1 MPASLVPLSFWCA
14 CLCIWLTKGAALVS
28 GSSYSVAMLGP
39 ALSGRPAPAVNPRNP
54 ADFGFWLH
62 LPLLRRCQLV
72 DTSWQAAPAPPPC
85 PACGSGHTMV
95 LKMRQV
101 RPGKPRE
108 TPGRVVWWWLSL
120 TFSGVVVVFVLM
132 PCRVT
137 VDPPPPNPAVSIHCR
152 CMAGTSVQCMR
163 ALVFIGGLGQ
173 RCGPAFV
180 QAPTHA
186 RTVQPQAPHHFPQL
200 RPRRVHVGA

>member
-1 MPASLVPLSFWCA
+1 M
-14 CLCIWLTKGAALVS
+14 
-28 GSSYSVAMLGP
+28 
-39 ALSGRPAPAVNPRNP
+39 SGRRAPAVKT
-54 ADFGFWLH
+54 H
-62 LPLLRRCQLV
+62 ETLLSFVSGCICHCCQLV
-72 DTSWQAAPAPPPC
+72 DTSWQAVPAPPPC

-200 RPRRVHVGA
+200 RPRRVHVGAYLCPSPTHDVRKSCVPIG

>member
-1 MPASLVPLSFWCA
+1 
-14 CLCIWLTKGAALVS
+14 
-28 GSSYSVAMLGP
+28 MLGP

-72 DTSWQAAPAPPPC
+72 GTSWQAAPAPPPPC
-85 PACGSGHTMV
+85 PACGSGLTMV

-137 VDPPPPNPAVSIHCR
+137 VDPPPQTPPCRFIAVAWQALVCSVCEHWCSLEDLGSAAALPSSKPPRTLALYSPRPLSIFLSYGHD
-152 CMAGTSVQCMR
+152 GFTSV
-163 ALVFIGGLGQ
+163 
-173 RCGPAFV
+173 
-180 QAPTHA
+180 
-186 RTVQPQAPHHFPQL
+186 RTCAPHPHMMCANHAYLLVDCAQGRL
-200 RPRRVHVGA
+200 V